1 MTKIIDLFNRNISIM
16 HTSASDGRARRRA
29 YKHLSTFCRGVTA
42 AFVHAL
48 GPGAL
53 RSIHN
58 NKEIAVV
65 LVCWLTKENYIFL
78 NYILITYYLANT
90 YST

>member
-16 HTSASDGRARRRA
+16 HTSASDGRARHRA
-29 YKHLSTFCRGVTA
+29 YIHLSTFCRGVTS

-65 LVCWLTKENYIFL
+65 LVWLTNENYIFL
-78 NYILITYYLANT
+78 NYIVITYYLANT